1 MDNMT
6 RPIGDTFRL
15 TEYHPGLPETIT
27 TITILEVVENK
38 SMVCKDCYLRRK
50 CMNQPRLKS
59 VVGLCSKMLRKD
71 GKSVVFK
78 KLRTV

>member
-27 TITILEVVENK
+27 ILEVTE
-38 SMVCKDCYLRRK
+38 SKDRKCTGCYLNGF
-50 CMNQPRLKS
+50 CMSQPRFKS
-59 VVGLCSKMLRKD
+59 VAGLCSPMLRKD

-78 KLRTV
+78 KLKTV